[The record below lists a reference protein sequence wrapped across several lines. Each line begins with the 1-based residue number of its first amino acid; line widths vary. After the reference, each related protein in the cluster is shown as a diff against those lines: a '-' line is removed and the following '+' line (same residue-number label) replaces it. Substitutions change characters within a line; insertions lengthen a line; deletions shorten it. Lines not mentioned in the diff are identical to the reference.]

1 MSILLGDCKNE
12 IDGYIVSCEN
22 KKSILNNIEDA
33 LKKCGINSSNIVTTK
48 DEILW
53 IRDIFFTVDDKC
65 FICNLTKNDTMNR
78 DRQFEKKSL
87 PELLEDKFEII
98 HIPSNIKLEGGDIIQ
113 SRNDVFVGMGKR
125 TSSNVLKFLDK
136 NLPKKNIIPIPHS
149 SLHLD
154 CIFAVL
160 NHNKIIYHS
169 DYIDKFSVNKYE
181 VLDIKSYVS
190 PNNPIPCNMLIC
202 DDNIICSDLIKSEK
216 LYDLLKILNYRVL
229 TINIDSLWKEGGGIR
244 CLTQWYTK
252 LRKQYIY

>member
-87 PELLEDKFEII
+87 PELLKDKFEII
-98 HIPSNIKLEGGDIIQ
+98 HIPSNIKLEGATL
-113 SRNDVFVGMGKR
+113 S
-125 TSSNVLKFLDK
+125 
-136 NLPKKNIIPIPHS
+136 
-149 SLHLD
+149 
-154 CIFAVL
+154 
-160 NHNKIIYHS
+160 
-169 DYIDKFSVNKYE
+169 
-181 VLDIKSYVS
+181 
-190 PNNPIPCNMLIC
+190 
-202 DDNIICSDLIKSEK
+202 
-216 LYDLLKILNYRVL
+216 
-229 TINIDSLWKEGGGIR
+229 
-244 CLTQWYTK
+244 
-252 LRKQYIY
+252 